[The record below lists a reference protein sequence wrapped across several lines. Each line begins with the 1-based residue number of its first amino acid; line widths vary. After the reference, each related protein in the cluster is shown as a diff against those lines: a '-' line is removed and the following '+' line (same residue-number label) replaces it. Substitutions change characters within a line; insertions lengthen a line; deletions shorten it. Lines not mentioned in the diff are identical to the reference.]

1 MLWYFGQEMCG
12 ILTSWPGIKF
22 VAPRIGTGKPLITGL
37 PGKSQNIRYFKIH
50 SSGDG
55 HVAWFQFGAMNE

>member
-1 MLWYFGQEMCG
+1 MFSCFAQETCG
-12 ILTSWPGIKF
+12 ILTSWPGIKL
-22 VAPRIGTGKPLITGL
+22 VPPALVGEALITGL

-55 HVAWFQFGAMNE
+55 HGLGSTLGIWMNK

>member
-1 MLWYFGQEMCG
+1 MFWYFGQETCG
-12 ILTSWPGIKF
+12 ILTSWPGIEL
-22 VAPRIGTGKPLITGL
+22 VPPALVGEALITGL
-37 PGKSQNIRYFKIH
+37 PGKSQNIWYFRIQ